1 MSTVKKLYG
10 RHHGLVDPFTVAVPK
25 HISMLWPLL
34 KRSKA
39 FKYKGCN
46 FTDLFHRYIDRGEG
60 TFTGRRGLL
69 HVLPNTGLDLCF
81 GVHIGVST
89 ISAL

>member
-46 FTDLFHRYIDRGEG
+46 FTDLFHRYIDRARVPLQAGEAYYMYFR
-60 TFTGRRGLL
+60 TP
-69 HVLPNTGLDLCF
+69 V
-81 GVHIGVST
+81 
-89 ISAL
+89 